1 MWLFRRADVRGQ
13 VGRAGLK
20 SRPRV
25 PTRARCFASLLVV
38 EHARVDDIGES
49 AFEGAHRHHRGH
61 AAGFASVVVGAA
73 FGGVP
78 QLHDGHDVQGA
89 VDAPVAGAGQ
99 PVALLVAG
107 EASSGAVPFQEANRS
122 RLPKR

>member
-1 MWLFRRADVRGQ
+1 GGR

-25 PTRARCFASLLVV
+25 PTGARCFASLLVV

-89 VDAPVAGAGQ
+89 VDAPVAGAGE

-107 EASSGAVPFQEANRS
+107 GGIQRRGAVPGGEPVAVAEAVNVAS
-122 RLPKR
+122 VDE